1 MPTTTLSRCCCRCQR
16 GGIGKRGLT
25 HHVWHAHA
33 HHSHHRIEPV
43 HAHVGKVAIVEA
55 GHVWI
60 KAAAAEALLLIHTH
74 ALVTIASDVSLFVI
88 LVVAGFHL
96 LLLMMMMMFLAFG
109 SFSGDYDVVIV

>member
-1 MPTTTLSRCCCRCQR
+1 M
-16 GGIGKRGLT
+16 
-25 HHVWHAHA
+25 
-33 HHSHHRIEPV
+33 
-43 HAHVGKVAIVEA
+43 EA

-88 LVVAGFHL
+88 LAVAGFHL
-96 LLLMMMMMFLAFG
+96 LLLMMMMFLAFG

>member
-1 MPTTTLSRCCCRCQR
+1 M
-16 GGIGKRGLT
+16 
-25 HHVWHAHA
+25 
-33 HHSHHRIEPV
+33 
-43 HAHVGKVAIVEA
+43 EA

-96 LLLMMMMMFLAFG
+96 LLLMMMLMFLAFG
-109 SFSGDYDVVIV
+109 SFSGDYDVVIIGFILVILLGISSLRLCVRSIGVDGDVLDTSLLSVSMRHLCGIAK

>member
-1 MPTTTLSRCCCRCQR
+1 M
-16 GGIGKRGLT
+16 
-25 HHVWHAHA
+25 
-33 HHSHHRIEPV
+33 
-43 HAHVGKVAIVEA
+43 EA

-96 LLLMMMMMFLAFG
+96 LLLMMMMILAFG

>member
-1 MPTTTLSRCCCRCQR
+1 M
-16 GGIGKRGLT
+16 
-25 HHVWHAHA
+25 
-33 HHSHHRIEPV
+33 
-43 HAHVGKVAIVEA
+43 EA

-96 LLLMMMMMFLAFG
+96 LLLMMMMMMFLAFG

>member
-1 MPTTTLSRCCCRCQR
+1 M
-16 GGIGKRGLT
+16 
-25 HHVWHAHA
+25 
-33 HHSHHRIEPV
+33 
-43 HAHVGKVAIVEA
+43 EA

-96 LLLMMMMMFLAFG
+96 LLLMMMLMFLAFG
-109 SFSGDYDVVIV
+109 SFSGDYDVVIIGFILVILLGISSLRLCVRSIGVDGDVLDTSLLSVSMTHMCGIAK

>member
-1 MPTTTLSRCCCRCQR
+1 M
-16 GGIGKRGLT
+16 
-25 HHVWHAHA
+25 
-33 HHSHHRIEPV
+33 
-43 HAHVGKVAIVEA
+43 EA